1 MKSAVLLWLLYSS
14 GSLASSPTPLL
25 FLLFLQQEEPPPSPP
40 VDFYADT
47 TFSVGPSLVSQFKI
61 AGRNVPYLSLCPAL
75 FYSLVFVTI

>member
-25 FLLFLQQEEPPPSPP
+25 FLLFLQQEPPPSPP

-61 AGRNVPYLSLCPAL
+61 AGCNVPYLSLCPAL
-75 FYSLVFVTI
+75 FQSLVFVTI